1 MNRAVDRGAEVEVA
15 WVGVGIGV
23 DVGGGG
29 GVDCGVAVVALAM
42 AELVLALAVDR
53 GVAVVALAMARNV
66 SLQTITAKSFKTSE
80 FGGKYWE
87 NILSGTGENLKLPPK
102 QTILRN
108 LAVNEAS
115 HDFVSPCEKFRLP
128 PKVSKYSNLA
138 VNTYETAQAQPF
150 RMY

>member
-29 GVDCGVAVVALAM
+29 GVDC
-42 AELVLALAVDR
+42 